1 MPEDGYTAI
10 VRNILD
16 VHGLETK
23 MNCSFESISDDFD
36 HVFTGPIDRYFNFR
50 IGRLAYRT
58 LDFERLVEDGDY
70 QDAVMNYCDE
80 EVPYT
85 RITEHNILHRGKK
98 TVFRELYAFANIAV
112 PQKNDIPYADQACQ

>member
-1 MPEDGYTAI
+1 MGPRPNGTSGIHFETLLPLRFDYDDNYFSHPYQGMPEDGYTAI

-58 LDFERLVEDGDY
+58 S
-70 QDAVMNYCDE
+70 
-80 EVPYT
+80 
-85 RITEHNILHRGKK
+85 ILSASSK
-98 TVFRELYAFANIAV
+98 TAIIRKM
-112 PQKNDIPYADQACQ
+112 QS